1 MEVIGILLLVLAAL
15 SLAWVVTNIQGWPR
29 VRVLSE
35 LHPAG
40 PPLMNDGAVSVCI
53 PARDEEHNLPE
64 LLASLI
70 AQGDEVLEILV
81 LDDQSTDGTA
91 DVVRRFTALDRRVKL
106 VRGRVRPEGWFGK
119 TWAGHQLSQLARGG
133 WVLYLDADVILHP
146 DAVRSMLTAA
156 RRYQVTY
163 LSCWPRFVQTTW
175 ADKVFLPLLN
185 FVAFTTFSWPLM
197 LKRMDDEKLIISSGA
212 CMLMERRAYDQ
223 VGGHAACAGGLLED
237 HALARAWRRAGE
249 RSLCLDGQD
258 VVSVRMYRGLD
269 EMRAGFTKNF
279 YKALRGPKRF
289 WTFVLFQSFVY
300 LTPFVLAP
308 LATLGQLPSWHCWTA
323 AALVLVGRWLLARNF
338 RQSAWAVWLHPLA
351 MVAMLATAL
360 SSWFSIV
367 TGRGVTWKGRSYF
380 QARRPAAYSRTAK
393 LRF

>member
-1 MEVIGILLLVLAAL
+1 LL
-15 SLAWVVTNIQGWPR
+15 
-29 VRVLSE
+29 E
-35 LHPAG
+35 
-40 PPLMNDGAVSVCI
+40 
-53 PARDEEHNLPE
+53 
-64 LLASLI
+64 SLI
-70 AQGDEVLEILV
+70 AQGNEVLEILV

-91 DVVRRFTALDRRVKL
+91 AAVEHYARRDRRVRL
-106 VRGRVRPEGWFGK
+106 VRGRARPEGWFGK

-156 RRYQVTY
+156 RRYDVTY
-163 LSCWPRFVQTTW
+163 LSCWPRFIQKTW

-197 LKRMDDEKLIISSGA
+197 LKRMADEKMIISSGA
-212 CMLMERRAYDQ
+212 CMLMERRAYDR
-223 VGGHAACAGGLLED
+223 VGGHAVCAGGLLED
-237 HALARAWRRAGE
+237 HALARGWRRHGE

-258 VVSVRMYRGLD
+258 VVSVRMYRDLD

-289 WTFVLFQSFVY
+289 WTFILFQSFVY

-308 LATLGQLPSWHCWTA
+308 LAAVSQLPAWHCWTA
-323 AALVLVGRWLLARNF
+323 AALVLACRWLLALNY
-338 RQSAWAVWLHPLA
+338 RQPGWAVLLHPLA
-351 MVAMLATAL
+351 MVAMLYTAL
-360 SSWFSIV
+360 YSWLSII

-380 QARRPAAYSRTAK
+380 QGRPAAYNRPAD
-393 LRF
+393 LRS